1 MISTCQTPKV
11 SDTIELTFFDDQTNT
26 TMKFSEGNIY
36 HIYNRGINR
45 RPIFFKR
52 DNYLFFMQKMQDLV
66 CKHADLL
73 AWVLMPN
80 HFHFV
85 VYANEDTCRFL
96 RLLPLPI
103 SRGSEDIRLLLSSYA
118 KAIQKQEKLT
128 GNIFQQK
135 TKSKLVTEKNYDYS
149 SAAFHYLHQNPYRA
163 GLVEKLGDWEFSSI
177 HEYAEPGNSRYA
189 TSTPKLCNTKLARLL
204 LDFGPMDIVNQTYRV
219 IPSLALENIFQKHRS
234 EEKMSA

>member
-1 MISTCQTPKV
+1 V
-11 SDTIELTFFDDQTNT
+11 SDTKELTFSNDQINT
-26 TMKFSEGNIY
+26 TMKFSQGSIY

-52 DNYLFFMQKMQDLV
+52 DNYLFFTQKMRDHI

-80 HFHFV
+80 HFHFLV
-85 VYANEDTCRFL
+85 HANEDTCRLL
-96 RLLPLPI
+96 RMHPLPI
-103 SRGSEDIRLLLSSYA
+103 SNGSEDIRLLLSSYA

-135 TKSKLVTEKNYDYS
+135 TKSKLVTENRWDYS
-149 SAAFHYLHQNPYRA
+149 FAAFHYIHQNPYRA

-177 HEYAEPGNSRYA
+177 HEYASPGTSRYA
-189 TSTPKLCNTKLARLL
+189 TSTPKLCNTKLARSL
-204 LDFGPMDIVNQTYRV
+204 LDFGSTDIVNQTYRV
-219 IPSLALENIFQKHRS
+219 IPSSSMENIFHKHRS
-234 EEKMSA
+234 EESVNA